1 MQRLGRVRAPLGC
14 HQQILVESHHIAI
27 FHLIAAQIELFSSAS
42 IGVCNCVDMRV
53 CSYVYSCACVCLA
66 DSQVWFLK
74 YSPPVTLSLP
84 SGLGQLA
91 SELWT
96 LACLCHPYRGDK
108 QEPLSLPPVYSAQFG
123 EFCLFVFMFIYW
135 WGMHMEVRIL
145 VQVVSLLPSGG
156 FWGLNS
162 APQFE
167 GKYLS

>member
-1 MQRLGRVRAPLGC
+1 MCVPGRQPGMVPQVLSISDPELAEWVRPAGQRALDTC
-14 HQQILVESHHIAI
+14 
-27 FHLIAAQIELFSSAS
+27 
-42 IGVCNCVDMRV
+42 
-53 CSYVYSCACVCLA
+53 
-66 DSQVWFLK
+66 
-74 YSPPVTLSLP
+74 LSLF
-84 SGLGQLA
+84 
-91 SELWT
+91 T
-96 LACLCHPYRGDK
+96 PYRGDK

-167 GKYLS
+167 GQYLSREAILLPLGILEVN

>member
-1 MQRLGRVRAPLGC
+1 MQRLGRLRAPLGC

-74 YSPPVTLSLP
+74 YSPSVTLSLP

-96 LACLCHPYRGDK
+96 LACLCLPHIGVTNRNLSPY
-108 QEPLSLPPVYSAQFG
+108 PQFTQLNLG
-123 EFCLFVFMFIYW
+123 SFVCLFLCLSIGGACTW
-135 WGMHMEVRIL
+135 RSE
-145 VQVVSLLPSGG
+145 SLFRLFLSFRQAASGD
-156 FWGLNS
+156 
-162 APQFE
+162 
-167 GKYLS
+167 